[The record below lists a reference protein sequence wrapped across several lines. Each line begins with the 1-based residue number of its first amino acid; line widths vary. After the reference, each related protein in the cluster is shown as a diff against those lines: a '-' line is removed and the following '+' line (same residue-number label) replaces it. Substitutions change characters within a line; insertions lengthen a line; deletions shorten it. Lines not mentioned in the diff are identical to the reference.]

1 MEFISASGFK
11 ICLYSIK
18 EMFSM
23 FKKKNTTVKAPAM
36 SFANKMAANRRALSG
51 TGSSSAVI
59 QANANL
65 AAQKVA
71 TNKAAEEAATAAAA
85 AKVTANAAAVAAS
98 LARTKGALNFKIT
111 QMTQAGTKKNANQK
125 AANAVKAA
133 AATRAATA
141 AAANKKAANNANVKA
156 QISLGQYQ
164 NYAKQVANAQKL
176 YNNEAGKKSNSVA
189 PIVLANNNPVNA
201 TAAAAAAGRTRKNR
215 KHRK

>member
-23 FKKKNTTVKAPAM
+23 FTRKKNTVTAPAM

-85 AKVTANAAAVAAS
+85 AKVTANAAAAAAS

-111 QMTQAGTKKNANQK
+111 QMTQAGTVKNANQK
-125 AANAVKAA
+125 AANAIKAA

-141 AAANKKAANNANVKA
+141 AAANKKAANNANAKA
-156 QISLGQYQ
+156 KISLGQYQ
-164 NYAKQVANAQKL
+164 NYAKQVANAQNL
-176 YNNEAGKKSNSVA
+176 YNKEAGKKSNSVD
-189 PIVLANNNPVNA
+189 PTVLANNNPVNPRA
-201 TAAAAAAGRTRKNR
+201 RAGRTRKNR
-215 KHRK
+215 KHRN